1 MNTEVTVLPSG
12 SNPHASN
19 ALVDLEFGNVSDFKR
34 KMLELKQ
41 KMDFM
46 QEFFQQVMVKDED
59 YGTIPGTGKPT
70 LYKPGAEKLCE
81 LYGFAAH
88 IKSKEEEKEYETG
101 YYRALIT
108 VQLIHRSTGVIVG
121 EGVGEC
127 NTNESKY
134 RYRWVYENKIPRH
147 LDKTDLHFEEK
158 DEWKNGQ
165 KTGSTYKQY
174 RVPNDDLYSQWNTVL
189 KMAHKRAFTGVTL
202 QCTRS
207 SGIFTQDE
215 SEMDEWAD
223 VPEGDRKKAKGQKGA
238 SGSNGQQTGNRSSGQ
253 TAVGKSAAGGNDKNR
268 AFELAK
274 SLCGGAMDW
283 KWLGERAAEVLSR
296 PINKVVSEVKEDE
309 WKTVVGYLEQY
320 GNGQQQGELNYDELP
335 EELR

>member
-1 MNTEVTVLPSG
+1 MSTDLTVLPSG
-12 SNPHASN
+12 SNPHAAN
-19 ALVDLEFGNVSDFKR
+19 ALVDLEFGSVSDFKR

-127 NTNESKY
+127 NANESKY

-147 LDKTDLHFEEK
+147 LDKDDLFFEEK
-158 DEWKNGQ
+158 EEWKDGN
-165 KTGSTYKQY
+165 KTGNTYRHY
-174 RVPNDDLYSQWNTVL
+174 RIPNEDLFSQWNTIL

-215 SEMDEWAD
+215 TEMDEWAD
-223 VPEGDRKKAKGQKGA
+223 VPLEDRKQKKSWGGNKGT
-238 SGSNGQQTGNRSSGQ
+238 GQQGGSKSTGTR
-253 TAVGKSAAGGNDKNR
+253 SAAGGNDKNR

-274 SLCGGAMDW
+274 SLNGGAMDW
-283 KWLGERAAEVLSR
+283 KWLGERAAEALGRS
-296 PINKVVSEVKEDE
+296 INKVVTDVKDDE

-320 GNGQQQGELNYDELP
+320 GTGQGQGELNYDDLP